1 MKWYHGYQKRNTIGV
16 LDKSRSFNT
25 ANWCRMKE
33 LKKKIKNKPQNKQT
47 KNLYILRPNKN
58 GIETGLIWH
67 WAKYKS

>member
-16 LDKSRSFNT
+16 LGKSRSFNI
-25 ANWCRMKE
+25 AYWYRLKE
-33 LKKKIKNKPQNKQT
+33 VKKKIKNKPQNKQ
-47 KNLYILRPNKN
+47 KNLYVLRPDKN